1 MSVCATCMFC
11 IEIDF
16 MPVIVLVPREKS
28 SHIIAC
34 KKANELECLA
44 CQVILCIMCL
54 GGNKNFL
61 EIKAVSFP
69 FNAFCTTSW
78 SCTQQ
83 LSALLS
89 NLFNASFSFDCTFTF
104 LYYRLI

>member
-44 CQVILCIMCL
+44 C
-54 GGNKNFL
+54 
-61 EIKAVSFP
+61 
-69 FNAFCTTSW
+69 
-78 SCTQQ
+78 
-83 LSALLS
+83 
-89 NLFNASFSFDCTFTF
+89 
-104 LYYRLI
+104 